1 MRVLTTAVVV
11 EVVVDSPP
19 RTIKGLADVLGF
31 DPDGVLPKERMG
43 ARAEQLEALFQRLLA
58 YFEERSFTLDAQA
71 YDQIDKLDWNKENT
85 QRTWAFYQNV
95 VGPPPKFVLVCSA
108 LCGVGGGNSAYRRK
122 GCSGDFATGVGGCG
136 AFVSGRAEW
145 GGLVMV
151 LQRD

>member
-71 YDQIDKLDWNKENT
+71 YDEIDKLDWNKENT
-85 QRTWAFYQNV
+85 QRTWAFYH
-95 VGPPPKFVLVCSA
+95 FALVRSA
-108 LCGVGGGNSAYRRK
+108 LCGVGGGNSVHRRK